1 MLSPFPALLVS
12 LIQPATGRRSW
23 HGGPTPLGALRG
35 VTAEQ
40 AAWRP
45 APGRHSIWALAL
57 HLAYWKY
64 AVRRILE
71 RRPRG
76 GFPRRPANWPRPPAE
91 ATEADWA
98 RDVALLRDEH
108 ERLLAAARRISP
120 RQLGRRPPGKR
131 SWTRGELLTG
141 IALHDAYHTGQIQML
156 KRLWRERGSDPS

>member
-1 MLSPFPALLVS
+1 MPSSSLALLVS
-12 LIQPATGRRSW
+12 LIQPSPGRRSW
-23 HGGPTPLGALRG
+23 HGGPTPLGAFRG
-35 VTAEQ
+35 VTAAQ

-71 RRPRG
+71 QRLRG

-91 ATEADWA
+91 ATAALWA
-98 RDVALLRDEH
+98 RDLALLRDEH
-108 ERLLAAARRISP
+108 ERLLRAARRLSP
-120 RQLGRRPPGKR
+120 GQLGRRARGKR
-131 SWTRGELLTG
+131 SWSYGELITG

-156 KRLWRERGSDPS
+156 KRLWRERGPGRA

>member
-12 LIQPATGRRSW
+12 LIQPAPGRRSW